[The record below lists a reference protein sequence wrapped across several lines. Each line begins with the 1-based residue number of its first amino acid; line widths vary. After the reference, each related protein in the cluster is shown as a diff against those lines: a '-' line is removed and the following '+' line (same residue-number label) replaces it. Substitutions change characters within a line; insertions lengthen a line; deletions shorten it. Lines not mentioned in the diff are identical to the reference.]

1 MKKCKLC
8 ETYNEP
14 NETTL
19 RALNESAKNMKK
31 DITKIFN
38 ELKKFG
44 FTVINNNTPTTQRR
58 QQKGWVDY
66 VIYNDKQIVFIEV
79 KLEKDKLS
87 PGQFDTMLKLKGVSG
102 YAGNVDYYLIHDE
115 TEAKNLVDY
124 LLEAR

>member
-1 MKKCKLC
+1 
-8 ETYNEP
+8 
-14 NETTL
+14 
-19 RALNESAKNMKK
+19 MKK

-44 FTVINNNTPTTQRR
+44 WTVINNNTPTTQRR

-66 VIYNDKQIVFIEV
+66 VIFNFKQIVFIEV

-87 PGQFDTMLKLKGVSG
+87 PEQYDTMIKLKSISG
-102 YAGNVDYYLIHDE
+102 YAGNVNYYLIHDE

>member
-1 MKKCKLC
+1 L
-8 ETYNEP
+8 
-14 NETTL
+14 
-19 RALNESAKNMKK
+19 KK

-44 FTVINNNTPTTQRR
+44 FTVINMNSHKSQPTRGS
-58 QQKGWVDY
+58 KDFVDY
-66 VIYNDKQIVFIEV
+66 VIFNDKQIVFAEI

>member
-1 MKKCKLC
+1 
-8 ETYNEP
+8 
-14 NETTL
+14 
-19 RALNESAKNMKK
+19 MKK

-44 FTVINNNTPTTQRR
+44 WTVINNNTPTTQRR

-66 VIYNDKQIVFIEV
+66 VIFNTKQIAFIEV